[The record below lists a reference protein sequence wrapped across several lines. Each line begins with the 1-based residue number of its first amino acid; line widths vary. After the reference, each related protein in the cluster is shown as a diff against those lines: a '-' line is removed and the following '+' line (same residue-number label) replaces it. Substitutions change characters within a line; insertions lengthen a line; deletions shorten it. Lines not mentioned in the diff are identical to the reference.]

1 MNRFGGSSGGSATL
15 VSVSAHAALRANHR
29 RQVRLLSSRK
39 AGNVRNLSHV
49 ISLVDNNYYKQIL
62 EGLITCYGVSRMM
75 TASPD
80 QYSPAKALACDS
92 SWPLGGPPPS
102 SVWGYPTRPPNAG
115 SRRATVGRVY
125 AEPRH
130 TANGAGIQPLLHVL
144 CGCA

>member
-1 MNRFGGSSGGSATL
+1 M
-15 VSVSAHAALRANHR
+15 SVSAHAALRANHR

-92 SWPLGGPPPS
+92 SWPLGGPPPLRQCGATQLAHQMRGPGERLS
-102 SVWGYPTRPPNAG
+102 AG
-115 SRRATVGRVY
+115 FMQNQGTQQTEQEYNHCYMYCVDVRET
-125 AEPRH
+125 
-130 TANGAGIQPLLHVL
+130 
-144 CGCA
+144 